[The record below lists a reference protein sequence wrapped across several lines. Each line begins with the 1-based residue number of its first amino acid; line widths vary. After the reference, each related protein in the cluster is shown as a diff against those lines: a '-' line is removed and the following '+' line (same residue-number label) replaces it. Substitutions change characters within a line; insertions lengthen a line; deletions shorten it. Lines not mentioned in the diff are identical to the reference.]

1 MPLIYAHP
9 DCKAT
14 IELNYVRKWS
24 EHNYMPLVRV
34 FTVYAKSGDV
44 LKTVDYLNPLMGKG
58 KAAQIKEQAKEIR
71 QWLDAYWYHARY
83 PSPIECNSVCG
94 SIGNP
99 QPCPLLRA
107 GNDGRAKCAVA
118 PCWEGHSFSN
128 AGARDV
134 PASLACDLSLETMRR
149 VDTSIPG
156 YPLSLYDLRECNLG
170 IALAELTR
178 EAAADE

>member
-1 MPLIYAHP
+1 MTEIYCHP

-14 IELNYVRKWS
+14 IHLEYVKEWVS
-24 EHNYMPLVRV
+24 DEYMRLVRV
-34 FTVYAKSGDV
+34 FVIYAKSGAV
-44 LKTVDYLNPLMGKG
+44 LKTFEYRDPIMGKG
-58 KAAQIKEQAKEIR
+58 KTAQIKAQAEQAR
-71 QWLDAYWYHARY
+71 AWLVAYWYQARY
-83 PSPIECNSVCG
+83 PTELRCNYVRG
-94 SIGNP
+94 AKGMP
-99 QPCPLLRA
+99 QACPLLRA
-107 GNDGRAKCAVA
+107 GSDGRAKCAVA

-134 PASLACDLSLETMRR
+134 PSDLVCDLKLSTLRM

-156 YPLSLYDLRECNLG
+156 YPLNLYDMKEAHDG